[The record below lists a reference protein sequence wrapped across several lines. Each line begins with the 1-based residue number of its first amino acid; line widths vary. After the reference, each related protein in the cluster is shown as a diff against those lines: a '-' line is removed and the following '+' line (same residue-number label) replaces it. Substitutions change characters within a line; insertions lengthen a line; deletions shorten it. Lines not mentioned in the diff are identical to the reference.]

1 MICLLNIQNPLRNR
15 RKEMHVGDLQKI
27 PPLVVVDV
35 GVDDIKVVRIGCTLE
50 VFVQFLEDRVLRHF
64 RELNNRVRI
73 RIVTSSKLERN
84 PIIISVKILGKF
96 VELVF
101 YFGLNSL
108 VFLVESLFKRR
119 VVAIL
124 ALTERVITKLGMEK
138 H

>member
-64 RELNNRVRI
+64 RELNNRIRI
-73 RIVTSSKLERN
+73 RIVTSSKL
-84 PIIISVKILGKF
+84 
-96 VELVF
+96 
-101 YFGLNSL
+101 
-108 VFLVESLFKRR
+108 
-119 VVAIL
+119 
-124 ALTERVITKLGMEK
+124 
-138 H
+138 